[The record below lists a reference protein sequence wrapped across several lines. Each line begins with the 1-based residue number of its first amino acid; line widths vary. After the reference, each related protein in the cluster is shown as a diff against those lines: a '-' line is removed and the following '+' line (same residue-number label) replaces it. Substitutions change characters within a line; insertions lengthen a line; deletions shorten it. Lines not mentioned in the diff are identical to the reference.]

1 MASLLSVAMILILVS
16 LSTTTSWASYC
27 PGGYFTPGSPY
38 SSSLKAVATILPRRV
53 GSSPLLFVS
62 ESITS
67 RGGGE
72 VYAFAQCWRG
82 SSSPLLFAS
91 EAITSREG
99 GEVTH
104 SRNAGEA
111 LRAQYAKDVLLR
123 LLEMQG
129 LFVSPGRTRLYS
141 VISAP

>member
-1 MASLLSVAMILILVS
+1 MILILVS

-38 SSSLKAVATILPRRV
+38 GSSLKAVVTILPRRV
-53 GSSPLLFVS
+53 G
-62 ESITS
+62 
-67 RGGGE
+67 
-72 VYAFAQCWRG
+72 
-82 SSSPLLFAS
+82 SSPLLFAS

-104 SRNAGEA
+104 SRNDGEA
-111 LRAQYAKDVLLR
+111 LKAQYARDVLLR

-129 LFVSPGRTRLYS
+129 LFVNPGRARLYS